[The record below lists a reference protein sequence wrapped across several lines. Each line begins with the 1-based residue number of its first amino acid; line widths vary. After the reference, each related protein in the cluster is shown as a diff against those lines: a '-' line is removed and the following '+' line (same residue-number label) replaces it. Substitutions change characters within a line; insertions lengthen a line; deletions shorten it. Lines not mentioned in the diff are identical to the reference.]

1 MHMPLQSKLKHRM
14 KKKVQVLIS
23 LGNLMQIFILF
34 LILDVE

>member
-1 MHMPLQSKLKHRM
+1 MHMPIQSKLKHKM

-23 LGNLMQIFILF
+23 LGNLMQIFMLF